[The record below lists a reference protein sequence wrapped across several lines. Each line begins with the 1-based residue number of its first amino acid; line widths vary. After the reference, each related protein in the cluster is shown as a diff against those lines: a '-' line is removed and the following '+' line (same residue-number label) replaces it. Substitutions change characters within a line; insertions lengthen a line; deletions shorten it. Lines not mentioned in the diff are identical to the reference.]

1 MTKSARIYGLSLY
14 DLAVESGIAE
24 QVLEQ
29 FREVRA
35 IFRQNPEYAGLLSN
49 PGISKEARNGM
60 LEEAFGGQIHEYLMN
75 FLKLLGDR
83 DMLRELG
90 DCCDEY
96 VKRYNADN
104 GIVTATVRTAVK
116 LTKEQMYTLRDNLE
130 KSEGKK
136 IFLVQ
141 KVDRTII
148 GGLRVEMEGRMIDGS
163 ISRHL
168 SIISKRL
175 GDINLSAD

>member
-1 MTKSARIYGLSLY
+1 
-14 DLAVESGIAE
+14 
-24 QVLEQ
+24 
-29 FREVRA
+29 
-35 IFRQNPEYAGLLSN
+35 
-49 PGISKEARNGM
+49 
-60 LEEAFGGQIHEYLMN
+60 
-75 FLKLLGDR
+75 
-83 DMLRELG
+83 MLRELG

-116 LTKEQMYTLRDNLE
+116 LTKEQMYTLRDNLD